1 MQCAFLCFWVLS
13 MLCSKIGDKW
23 QKTIVVNC
31 RYLKSGPGKLDRDI
45 ERKFSYALSREDVEN
60 AILGGPWFQST
71 PVIQPTFPLGCGFFD
86 RGRHHTQIGTWV
98 EPEVSFWFW
107 LVVCVLILWMI
118 VIPKRGFCD
127 CKCNASQGRYHLW
140 TKQAWGSHI
149 SDGAVEKYGV
159 LNDTRHGRVE

>member
-1 MQCAFLCFWVLS
+1 
-13 MLCSKIGDKW
+13 
-23 QKTIVVNC
+23 
-31 RYLKSGPGKLDRDI
+31 
-45 ERKFSYALSREDVEN
+45 
-60 AILGGPWFQST
+60 
-71 PVIQPTFPLGCGFFD
+71 VIQPTFPLGCGFFD